1 MESWDAGRHEQTRHS
16 SMSQAFYVTGKG
28 RESER
33 VVSPCWLPAD
43 MTQTPPG
50 RDVMNLKWMQSHIFT
65 EILLPSFALFIFLS
79 ISIPMAI
86 LSKCMSPLSSSL
98 AYFSFPS
105 LLILFHNDYFLQ
117 LYFRFYIFEG
127 SQTRQQN
134 KQLYISK
141 MSWCRTTSAYI
152 YHHASG
158 H

>member
-65 EILLPSFALFIFLS
+65 EILLPSFALFIFCPFPFQWPYCLNACPPFLLPS
-79 ISIPMAI
+79 RISHF
-86 LSKCMSPLSSSL
+86 LLYLSSFTMIIFYSYTSGFISL
-98 AYFSFPS
+98 REAKLDNRTSSCIFP
-105 LLILFHNDYFLQ
+105 
-117 LYFRFYIFEG
+117 R
-127 SQTRQQN
+127 
-134 KQLYISK
+134 
-141 MSWCRTTSAYI
+141 
-152 YHHASG
+152 
-158 H
+158 